1 MAVSMAVLDAMA
13 CTCLLPAW
21 ASCHLGLEDA
31 CSSEPAAIGPGALR
45 RASARDRVTGQP
57 TSSSA
62 EETQR
67 QGSLPYSLLCAHISV
82 PRVGARVSC
91 GAWVGT
97 SPCWGEIQ
105 PQPFPWPASLA
116 TAAPVKMHFP
126 EPGQLSFI
134 SHSKKMLRRWLDR
147 GECVTTNL
155 SRNLGCL

>member
-1 MAVSMAVLDAMA
+1 MAVSMAVLDARA

-21 ASCHLGLEDA
+21 ASCHLGLEGA

-82 PRVGARVSC
+82 PRVGGQGLLWDLGGDVTLLGRD
-91 GAWVGT
+91 T
-97 SPCWGEIQ
+97 
-105 PQPFPWPASLA
+105 A
-116 TAAPVKMHFP
+116 TALSWAS
-126 EPGQLSFI
+126 QLG
-134 SHSKKMLRRWLDR
+134 HSGSCNDA
-147 GECVTTNL
+147 L
-155 SRNLGCL
+155 SRTQAAELH

>member
-1 MAVSMAVLDAMA
+1 MAVSMAVLDARA

-31 CSSEPAAIGPGALR
+31 CSSEPAAIGPGAPC

-82 PRVGARVSC
+82 PRVG
-91 GAWVGT
+91 GQGLL
-97 SPCWGEIQ
+97 WGLGGDVTLLGRDT
-105 PQPFPWPASLA
+105 ATALSLA
-116 TAAPVKMHFP
+116 S
-126 EPGQLSFI
+126 QLG
-134 SHSKKMLRRWLDR
+134 HSGSCKDA
-147 GECVTTNL
+147 L
-155 SRNLGCL
+155 SRTWAAELH